1 MDEHSL
7 PYTRP
12 SPLTGIGAALLAFL
26 FYGGWAFT
34 VNYPHGVFAAVA
46 ALAVQGAASF
56 ATTLALTGLVTF
68 FYRRL
73 ARHKPPRSVWLG
85 LPPVLSTAVVA
96 CLLVLAHTLA
106 GTPTL
111 LATIAPSIAIGFV
124 YGIYCTYDLVRVACV

>member
-1 MDEHSL
+1 MVER
-7 PYTRP
+7 RP
-12 SPLTGIGAALLAFL
+12 SQLTGISAALLAFL
-26 FYGGWAFT
+26 FYGGWAFM
-34 VNYPHGVFAAVA
+34 VNYPHGAIAAVA

-56 ATTLALTGLVTF
+56 ATTLVLTKLVTF

-73 ARHKPPRSVWLG
+73 AQLEQPRILWLS

-111 LATIAPSIAIGFV
+111 LATIAPSVVIGFAF
-124 YGIYCTYDLVRVACV
+124 GIYCTYDLVRVACA